1 MHCWQT
7 WTSLEPR
14 SLYPLSTFDTLTQ
27 QQQQKKKK
35 PAQLRCSCSGV
46 EEPGNDEASSLT
58 SHVLGS
64 GIGAF
69 QKFYIL
75 TVYTLFI
82 RNESL
87 AYKQTS
93 EPNACGFQL

>member
-1 MHCWQT
+1 M
-7 WTSLEPR
+7 
-14 SLYPLSTFDTLTQ
+14 TLLTRRQ
-27 QQQQKKKK
+27 KKKKKKKKK

-75 TVYTLFI
+75 TAYTLFI
-82 RNESL
+82 RNEF
-87 AYKQTS
+87 S
-93 EPNACGFQL
+93 EALLISRPVNLTLVGFNCDITTMNSGI